1 MTQGI
6 RVLAFIVLLL
16 SLVSSAGAATVGGPA
31 TGLWYNPQESGRGF
45 GIDIQGETMIVTTYI
60 YETTGG
66 DPIWYLSSGPYN
78 HETGVFQS
86 TYDSYI
92 NGQCFGCPWH
102 QPTVQVGAAGPIIIV
117 FHTNQTATLSFDGGT
132 TEIVKYNYAFPSK
145 QDALYGQWAL
155 SYETAGTIDG
165 DWVVF
170 DHPFTDTAGTVFAAG
185 YVAGAPTNTVLGH
198 YNATTREVEI
208 TVTRGT
214 TQHLY
219 RFGIFDDR
227 RAIGLASVVEGT
239 QPPGALMTAV
249 GSRLLFKGELARG
262 IIGAGLDAPAAMPV
276 EVQQMSEE
284 MTATADDNQLTRRAM
299 AEYAASRK

>member
-6 RVLAFIVLLL
+6 RVLALIALLL
-16 SLVSSAGAATVGGPA
+16 SFVSSAGAATVGGPA

-86 TYDSYI
+86 TYDSYSG
-92 NGQCFGCPWH
+92 GQCFGCPWH
-102 QPTVQVGAAGPIIIV
+102 QPSVQVGAAGPIIIV

-145 QDALYGQWAL
+145 TDALYGQWAL
-155 SYETAGTIDG
+155 SYENAGAIEG

-170 DHPFTDTAGTVFAAG
+170 DHPFTDTGGTVFAAG
-185 YVAGAPTNTVLGH
+185 YVAGAPTNTVMGT
-198 YNATTREVEI
+198 YNSTTREVEI

-214 TQHLY
+214 TLHKY

-227 RAIGLASVVEGT
+227 RAIGLATVVEGT
-239 QPPGALMTAV
+239 QPPSAGMTAV
-249 GSRLLFKGELARG
+249 GSRLLFKGEIARG
-262 IIGAGLDAPAAMPV
+262 IIGAGNDAPTAIPG
-276 EVQQMSEE
+276 EVLQMH
-284 MTATADDNQLTRRAM
+284 D
-299 AEYAASRK
+299 